1 MLRDME
7 ENQLALA
14 FGLRL
19 LSCGGRDKLPD
30 SEAPRGGQLMT
41 VKSSMK
47 SMKKRK
53 RRKRRS

>member
-1 MLRDME
+1 ME
-7 ENQLALA
+7 ESQLALA

-30 SEAPRGGQLMT
+30 SEVPRGGQLMT